1 MNAVRLA
8 SESALKSGAKRVLG
22 RAGFDIVRSIDN
34 RGTVDAFLPFEPTM
48 RAARA
53 AGLSVGD
60 YLDEVVNGTP
70 GATAETIDQLCA
82 LGVFAADPATVL
94 EIGPGSGRYLEKTL
108 QQCSPSRY
116 EIYETAAPWAS
127 YLVETFGVVAQPTAG
142 CSLAP
147 TPDGTVDLVQ
157 AHKVFNTVTFLS
169 SSRYFFEMA
178 RVTRPGGLIVFDVM
192 TETCLQP
199 ATVRAWATRG
209 GEGHDSYPI
218 PMPRQTCIALFTT
231 LGCTLEASFLAP
243 MGFASTEVLVF
254 RKEG

>member
-1 MNAVRLA
+1 M
-8 SESALKSGAKRVLG
+8 
-22 RAGFDIVRSIDN
+22 
-34 RGTVDAFLPFEPTM
+34 
-48 RAARA
+48 
-53 AGLSVGD
+53 
-60 YLDEVVNGTP
+60 
-70 GATAETIDQLCA
+70 
-82 LGVFAADPATVL
+82 L

-108 QQCSPSRY
+108 EQCSPSRY

-127 YLVETFGVVAQPTAG
+127 YLVETFGVLAQPTAG

-147 TPDGTVDLVQ
+147 TPDGTIDLVQ

-178 RVTRPGGLIVFDVM
+178 RVTRAGGLIVFDVM
-192 TETCLQP
+192 TETCLEP

-218 PMPRQTCIALFTT
+218 PMPRQTCIDLFAT